1 MALIESALRPSAKP
15 DEPREYDLHLIGGS
29 EWVVSRAG
37 KIEELKKRQTQRVIV
52 ANLTLG
58 RLNAIRRSHLADL
71 SGLDQCHDGS
81 QLSDAL
87 ERLRRFGRIRN
98 LHNAPFWAALSNS
111 AERYSLGLWT
121 SGTDELGDICQ
132 GFTTTIDTV
141 AESDEA
147 PRLVCGQ
154 LDADDLRLIGLWQQG
169 RFHDQAGERNTRRE
183 RFSLLSLGYAR
194 LAEKLVLRYL
204 RAQRNDARDVS
215 ISQLSGSE
223 SLWKT
228 CDIQTDLHFDVKNAT
243 TFGSRKRHVFVPKF
257 KKVAGSDV
265 LIAGVISSPF
275 SEFVENRRRKKKFMG
290 GRFVQYVRQ
299 TFLGFAALNELA
311 EIQSAIND
319 LPERLQELELSFY
332 ENALPA
338 WAFEASDGIVLN
350 RLFGAATL
358 FAREP
363 TTIIAL
369 SFATRKA
376 VPEFALSGLNEAQRA
391 VFEQFRATVEKA
403 GYTKA
408 TIAMFAISEFLAWTM
423 DGRNATSLIRFLR
436 KLNSI
441 EDFASDRE
449 STWFDSRPD
458 RRSEKYEIQIDY
470 RGSACGGLYDPT
482 SSINGL
488 FDLLEKCAVQIK
500 KLSLRFRHFDVPNAY
515 ILIGKE
521 ENGRAITLYAY
532 CGGKLDNGAWCNH
545 TPLVIG
551 ENENCPSCHRLVC
564 HECDYC
570 SDNCSTL
577 RARKAERK
585 NKNDANKSGDA

>member
-1 MALIESALRPSAKP
+1 MTLIESALRPSAKS
-15 DEPREYDLHLIGGS
+15 DEPREYDLHLIGGT
-29 EWVVSRAG
+29 EWIVSRAG
-37 KIEELKKRQTQRVIV
+37 KIDELKGRQTQRVIV

-58 RLNAIRRSHLADL
+58 RLNAIRRSDLADL
-71 SGLDQCHDGS
+71 SGFDECYDGR

-87 ERLRRFGRIRN
+87 ERLRRFGRVRN
-98 LHNAPFWAALSNS
+98 LHKPPFWAALSIS
-111 AERYSLGLWT
+111 AKRYSLGLQT
-121 SGTDELGDICQ
+121 SGTDALKEICQ

-141 AESDEA
+141 AEGDEA

-154 LDADDLRLIGLWQQG
+154 LDADDLRLIDLWQQG
-169 RFHDQAGERNTRRE
+169 RLRDQAGERNIRRE
-183 RFSLLSLGYAR
+183 RLSLLSLGFAR

-204 RAQRNDARDVS
+204 RAQGHSTRDVS
-215 ISQLSGSE
+215 ILQLSGRE

-228 CDIQTDLHFDVKNAT
+228 CDVQTDRHFDVKNAT
-243 TFGSRKRHVFVPKF
+243 TFGSRKRHLFVPKF

-299 TFLGFAALNELA
+299 TFLGFAALDKLA
-311 EIQSAIND
+311 EIQSAINS
-319 LPERLQELELSFY
+319 LPERQQELELSFY

-338 WAFEASDGIVLN
+338 WAFEASDGIDLN
-350 RLFGAATL
+350 KLFNVATL
-358 FAREP
+358 LAREP

-369 SFATRKA
+369 SFATRKEI
-376 VPEFALSGLNEAQRA
+376 PEFAMAGLNEAQRA
-391 VFEQFRATVEKA
+391 VLDQFRAAVEKA

-408 TIAMFAISEFLAWTM
+408 AIAMFAISEFLAWTM
-423 DGRNATSLIRFLR
+423 DGRDATGLIRFLR
-436 KLNSI
+436 KLNSV
-441 EDFASDRE
+441 EDFAGDRE
-449 STWFDSRPD
+449 STWFASRPD

-482 SSINGL
+482 LSIRGL
-488 FDLLEKCAVQIK
+488 FDLLEKCAAQIK
-500 KLSLRFRHFDVPNAY
+500 RLSLRFKHFDVPNAY
-515 ILIGKE
+515 ILVGKDE
-521 ENGRAITLYAY
+521 SGRAITLYAY

-551 ENENCPSCHRLVC
+551 QNENCPSCHRLVC

-570 SDNCSTL
+570 SDNCSA
-577 RARKAERK
+577 RSARKAERK
-585 NKNDANKSGDA
+585 AKNDATKAGWT